1 MACSGGYAGQRRYGG
16 DVAAASLAGEAGV
29 GGLVSIAPGATA
41 FTVMRRGPSSLAK

>member
-1 MACSGGYAGQRRYGG
+1 VLRWVCGSAAVRG